1 MDIGIPKEIKPQEQR
16 VGLTPAAVQQLTSK
30 GHRLVVEKGAGV
42 GSGFS
47 DAAYEKAGAA
57 IVACHEEVFAKA
69 EFIIKV
75 KEPLPE
81 EYGLLSPHHLL
92 FTYLHLAASWKLT
105 EGLMRSGATCVA
117 YETVEANGRLPLLE
131 PMSEIAGRM
140 SALVGAYHL
149 GGPYG
154 GGGVLLGGVPGV
166 LPGKV
171 VVLGGGTAGVNA
183 ARMAAGLGADVSIL
197 ELDHER
203 MRFLDTTL
211 PGAATLYSTE
221 AGLRQLLPEVDLLV
235 GAVLVPGARA
245 PRLVTREMLRLMKP
259 GSVLVDIAVD
269 QGGCVETTRPTTHS
283 APTYVEESVVHYCV
297 ANMPGAYARTAT
309 EALTNVTYKYVEAIA
324 GLGLAGACE
333 RLPGL
338 AAGLSIA
345 NGMIV
350 AQVVAE
356 AFQER
361 PSSHNH
367 EG

>member
-1 MDIGIPKEIKPQEQR
+1 MNIGIPKEIKPQEQR
-16 VGLTPAAVQQLTSK
+16 VGLTPAAVQQLTSR
-30 GHRLVVEKGAGV
+30 GHHLIVEKGAGI
-42 GSGFS
+42 GSGFPDS
-47 DAAYEKAGAA
+47 AYQKAGAA
-57 IVACHEEVFAKA
+57 LVTEHADVFSKA

-81 EYGLLSPHHLL
+81 EYGLLRSHHLL
-92 FTYLHLAASWKLT
+92 FTYLHLAASWELT

-154 GGGVLLGGVPGV
+154 GGGVLLSGVPGV

-183 ARMAAGLGADVSIL
+183 ARMAAGLGADVTIL

-203 MRFLDTTL
+203 IRFLDTTL
-211 PGAATLYSTE
+211 PGVSTLYSTE
-221 AGLRQLLPEVDLLV
+221 VGLRQLLPEVDLLV

-245 PRLVTREMLRLMKP
+245 PRLVTRDMLRLMKP

-269 QGGCVETTRPTTHS
+269 QGGCVETTRATTHS
-283 APTYVEESVVHYCV
+283 SPTYVEEGVVHYCV

-309 EALTNVTYKYVEAIA
+309 EALTNVTYKYAEAMA
-324 GLGLAGACE
+324 NLGFDKACE
-333 RLPGL
+333 KLPSLASGL
-338 AAGLSIA
+338 NVA
-345 NGMIV
+345 NGQIV
-350 AQVVAE
+350 SQVVAE
-356 AFQER
+356 AFPQASR
-361 PSSHNH
+361 KLM
-367 EG
+367 